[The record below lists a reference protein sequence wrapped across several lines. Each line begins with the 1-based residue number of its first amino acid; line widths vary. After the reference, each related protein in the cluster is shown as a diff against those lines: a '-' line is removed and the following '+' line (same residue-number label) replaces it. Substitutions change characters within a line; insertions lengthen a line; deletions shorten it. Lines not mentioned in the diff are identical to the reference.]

1 MSRGGTR
8 TACEGALRA
17 IAKAL
22 LSRVVGFQPLRVLI
36 CVGLIAGACATASA
50 APFVPQSDAQVLER
64 LPFAPSDPVLRRL
77 RALNGQLT
85 RAPNDLPLAVVVA
98 QGYSELGRVT
108 GDPRYA
114 GYAQAALAPWWSLER
129 APQEVLVLRAALRQ
143 RMHQF
148 DLALADL
155 ATVLNINPRNV
166 EARLM
171 LATVKQV
178 QGAYDEAGE
187 ECRALEDLTEKL
199 VWTACLANVNGATG
213 RLRESYEQLRAV
225 FSRYPAAEPKLRS
238 WVLTSL
244 AEMATR
250 AGMVSE
256 AEAHFRAALTLAP
269 ADYYLLGA
277 YADCLLDN
285 GRPQDVVAL
294 LWDKAAADPLLL
306 RYALALQAQNSN
318 DLAAQVQ
325 QLEDRFAASRLRGD
339 RVHLREEA
347 RFTLH
352 LLDAPQE
359 ALKLARENW
368 QVQKEPADLR
378 ILLEAALAAHDTA
391 AVDLVRDWLRNS
403 RLEDVQ
409 LQSMTAPRG

>member
-8 TACEGALRA
+8 TACEGALQV
-17 IAKAL
+17 IAKTL
-22 LSRVVGFQPLRVLI
+22 LSRGIGFQPLRVLI

-50 APFVPQSDAQVLER
+50 APFVPQSDGQVLER
-64 LPFAPSDPVLRRL
+64 LPISPSDPVLRRL

-85 RAPNDLPLAVVVA
+85 RAPNDLPLAVMVA

-114 GYAQAALAPWWSLER
+114 GYAQAALAPWWSLEP

-143 RMHQF
+143 RMHKF

-225 FSRYPAAEPKLRS
+225 FSRYPVAEPKLRS

-250 AGMVSE
+250 AGMMSE
-256 AEAHFRAALTLAP
+256 AEADF
-269 ADYYLLGA
+269 
-277 YADCLLDN
+277 LLDN
-285 GRPQDVVAL
+285 GRPQEVVAL
-294 LWDKAAADPLLL
+294 LRDKTAADPLLL
-306 RYALALQAQNSN
+306 RYALALRAQDSN
-318 DLAAQVQ
+318 DLAVQVQ
-325 QLEDRFAASRLRGD
+325 QLDDRFAAGRLRGD

-347 RFTLH
+347 RFTLS
-352 LLDAPQE
+352 LLNAPAA
-359 ALKLARENW
+359 ALKLAEENW
-368 QVQKEPADLR
+368 QVQKEPSDVR
-378 ILLEAALAAHDTA
+378 ILLQAALAAHDTD
-391 AVDLVRDWLRNS
+391 AVDLVRDWLRDS

-409 LQSMTAPRG
+409 LQPMTAPRG

>member
-1 MSRGGTR
+1 MSSGGRR
-8 TACEGALRA
+8 TVCESTLWA

-22 LSRVVGFQPLRVLI
+22 LSRRVRLQLLRVLI
-36 CVGLIAGACATASA
+36 CVGLIAGASATASA
-50 APFVPQSDAQVLER
+50 APFIPESDSQVLER

-85 RAPNDLPLAVVVA
+85 RAPNDLPLAVIVA

-114 GYAQAALAPWWSLER
+114 GYAQAALTPWWGLER

-155 ATVLNINPRNV
+155 ATVVNVNPRNV

-171 LATVKQV
+171 RATVKQV
-178 QGAYDEAGE
+178 QGAYNEARE
-187 ECRALEDLTEKL
+187 ECRALQDLTEKL
-199 VWTACLANVNGATG
+199 VWTACLANVNGASG
-213 RLRESYEQLRAV
+213 RLLESYEQLRAV
-225 FSRYPAAEPKLRS
+225 FSRYPIAEPKLGS

-250 AGMVSE
+250 AGMMSE
-256 AEAHFRAALTLAP
+256 AEAHFRAALTIAP

-277 YADCLLDN
+277 YADYLLDN
-285 GRPQDVVAL
+285 GRPQEVVAL
-294 LWDKAAADPLLL
+294 LRDKTAADPLLL
-306 RYALALQAQNSN
+306 RYALALQAQDSN
-318 DLAAQVQ
+318 DLAVQVR
-325 QLEDRFAASRLRGD
+325 QLNDRFAASRLRGD

-347 RFTLH
+347 RFTLS
-352 LLDAPQE
+352 LLNAPAA
-359 ALKLARENW
+359 ALKLAQENW
-368 QVQKEPADLR
+368 QVQKEPADVR
-378 ILLEAALAAHDTA
+378 ILLQAALAAHDTA
-391 AVDLVRDWLRNS
+391 AVDLMKDWLRDS

-409 LQSMTAPRG
+409 LQPMTAPRG